1 MEALKGSRET
11 KTRTKVL
18 APAKV
23 LTGLLYGPD
32 LGLPMT
38 CDTDESSSRV
48 TCRCRFTTAARH
60 YRYLAPHTDA
70 RGCGNRL
77 QSTTSKRQPRQHHLT
92 CCQIK
97 ESLRY
102 IKGIKGIFT

>member
-48 TCRCRFTTAARH
+48 ACRFTTRDLK
-60 YRYLAPHTDA
+60 YQLDTN
-70 RGCGNRL
+70 GTEN
-77 QSTTSKRQPRQHHLT
+77 
-92 CCQIK
+92 
-97 ESLRY
+97 
-102 IKGIKGIFT
+102 

>member
-48 TCRCRFTTAARH
+48 ACRFTTHLPQLVLLIQRSLETYH
-60 YRYLAPHTDA
+60 DHLQLLQQVDHHTP
-70 RGCGNRL
+70 L
-77 QSTTSKRQPRQHHLT
+77 ESEQH
-92 CCQIK
+92 
-97 ESLRY
+97 SL
-102 IKGIKGIFT
+102 

>member
-48 TCRCRFTTAARH
+48 TCRCRFTQVEGWADGAIVTAKCPVEGD
-60 YRYLAPHTDA
+60 LA
-70 RGCGNRL
+70 
-77 QSTTSKRQPRQHHLT
+77 Q
-92 CCQIK
+92 
-97 ESLRY
+97 
-102 IKGIKGIFT
+102 

>member
-1 MEALKGSRET
+1 MEALLGSRGT
-11 KTRTKVL
+11 KTRTKLL

-48 TCRCRFTTAARH
+48 ACRFTQVEGREDGAIVTAKCPVA
-60 YRYLAPHTDA
+60 
-70 RGCGNRL
+70 G
-77 QSTTSKRQPRQHHLT
+77 
-92 CCQIK
+92 
-97 ESLRY
+97 
-102 IKGIKGIFT
+102 